1 MTSSTATFDE
11 EARLAVLDSYGIL
24 DTPPERSFDDV
35 VRLVSQLLAAP
46 IVAVNLIARDR
57 QWFKSEI
64 GLGRREMPLD
74 DSICRFALLEE
85 EQMIVPDTR
94 EDPRFRDN
102 PLVTKDAGL
111 RFYAGALLKTRDGVA
126 LGTLCVL
133 DDKPRPQGLSEQEQF
148 VLATL
153 AHQVMSQIELRK
165 AMAEQEN
172 LIAALREADQRKDEF
187 LAMLAHELRNP
198 LAPIVSAATML
209 SNFHLDP
216 VMVQRASEI
225 VARQAGHMTSL
236 INDLLDVSR
245 VTRGKVELELR
256 ELDFK
261 DVVADA
267 IEQVRPLIEKH
278 QHRLTLDLPPARA
291 IVVGDRKRLVQIMTN
306 MLSNAAKYT
315 LEGGHIAV
323 RLTTDGGALAVDIR
337 DDGIG
342 MSPELIS
349 SAFDLF
355 AQGARGLDRSQGG
368 LGIGLALVRSLLRLH
383 GGAVSASSDGPGK
396 GSAFHVSLPLS
407 TRDQVERRARDR
419 NPPRATMPAL
429 RIGVVDD
436 NEDAAVTL
444 SLLLETL
451 GHTVL
456 IAHSARDALAV
467 LPDFGPDVCLLDIG
481 LPEMNGYELAAA
493 LRAQPGASQAILI
506 AVTGYAQE
514 KDRARALAAGFHDLF
529 AKPVDLEVLGAA
541 LVQIESRRAA

>member
-85 EQMIVPDTR
+85 EQMIVPDMR

>member
-172 LIAALREADQRKDEF
+172 LIAELREADQRKDEF

-291 IVVGDRKRLVQIMTN
+291 IVVGDRTRLVQIMTN